1 MNFQD
6 YLKREKVFQ
15 EKLKEIARS
24 NQIPYFLLKWD
35 CRISRLLDGAHPSQ
49 YIAFQFYK
57 LRGRERRTFVTARRS
72 AKLEIVFNNAPASEK
87 EKIGNKVLFN
97 KTFAPFVKREWLNA
111 PEATEDDFMSF
122 LTRHE
127 RILVKPVNLTQGK
140 GIHLLSEEEKADGL
154 SEFFKRAQ
162 ADKLLLEA
170 FISQHPV
177 LCAVNP
183 SSVNTVRICTVRD
196 RAGGVHVIGASL
208 RGGGAGSV
216 VDNLHADGV
225 QYPIDVES
233 GLIIR
238 GGVKFNGERDVYY
251 HPSTGLKMIGL
262 QIPNW
267 ELILDTV
274 KEAGK
279 VLPHIRYVGWDV
291 AVTEDGCELIEA
303 NIMQGSNGMQQDGV
317 GKYRLIMKY
326 R

>member
-1 MNFQD
+1 MNLRD

-15 EKLKEIARS
+15 EKLREIARS

-35 CRISRLLDGAHPSQ
+35 CRISRLLDGANPAQ

-57 LRGRERRTFVTARRS
+57 LRGRERQSYITARKS
-72 AKLEIVFNNAPASEK
+72 AELEKVFNQAPPAEI
-87 EKIGNKVLFN
+87 ELIGNKALFN
-97 KTFAPFVKREWLNA
+97 KTFARFIKRDWLYA
-111 PEATEDDFMSF
+111 PEATEEELLSF
-122 LTRHE
+122 LSQHE
-127 RILVKPVNLTQGK
+127 KILLKPVQLTQGQ
-140 GIHLLSEEEKADGL
+140 GIRLLCAEDTAQGPTAFYHKA
-154 SEFFKRAQ
+154 Q
-162 ADKLLLEA
+162 QDKLLLEA
-170 FISQHPV
+170 FLIQHEE
-177 LCAVNP
+177 LSAVNP

-196 RAGGVHVIGASL
+196 RAGEVHVIGASL

-291 AVTEDGCELIEA
+291 AVTADGCELIEA
-303 NIMQGSNGMQQDGV
+303 NVRQGSNGMQQDGV
-317 GKYRLIMKY
+317 GKYRIIMQF

>member
-1 MNFQD
+1 MNLRD

-15 EKLKEIARS
+15 EKLREIARS

-35 CRISRLLDGAHPSQ
+35 CRISRLLDGANPAQ
-49 YIAFQFYK
+49 YIAFKFYK
-57 LRGRERRTFVTARRS
+57 LRGRERQS
-72 AKLEIVFNNAPASEK
+72 YY
-87 EKIGNKVLFN
+87 
-97 KTFAPFVKREWLNA
+97 A
-111 PEATEDDFMSF
+111 PEATEEELLSF
-122 LTRHE
+122 LSRHE
-127 RILVKPVNLTQGK
+127 KILLKPVQLTQGQ
-140 GIHLLSEEEKADGL
+140 GIRLLSTEDTAQGPEAFYRKA
-154 SEFFKRAQ
+154 Q
-162 ADKLLLEA
+162 QDKLLLEA
-170 FISQHPV
+170 FLIQHEE
-177 LCAVNP
+177 LSAVNP

-196 RAGGVHVIGASL
+196 RAGEVHVIGASL

-291 AVTEDGCELIEA
+291 AVTADGCELIEA
-303 NIMQGSNGMQQDGV
+303 NVRQGSNGMQQDGV